1 MISGCRFKTACQ
13 SPKCDNSTCSRGTL
27 QVSRTR
33 PGASPHSSTSSWRRI
48 RAQSQIAPSPNV
60 GSRASIC
67 PYIKSWP
74 SACSVGSALADQDEG
89 AELPLDRGAGGHILT
104 AYTTGSS
111 EFYENVRTAGFYISM
126 GERNPQAAA
135 VAVPVFGVQHQFMGA
150 LGVIAALS
158 RTDQARAEEI
168 RDILLSRAA
177 GIVLNTGR
185 DRWK

>member
-1 MISGCRFKTACQ
+1 
-13 SPKCDNSTCSRGTL
+13 
-27 QVSRTR
+27 
-33 PGASPHSSTSSWRRI
+33 
-48 RAQSQIAPSPNV
+48 V

-177 GIVLNTGR
+177 GIVVNTGR